1 MKVKKHLQVK
11 VFAYKKMGTQ
21 PILIKPLLIL
31 IILIV
36 YHLFKLAVEVF
47 FATTT
52 TSTKDK

>member
-36 YHLFKLAVEVF
+36 YHLFILAVEVF

-52 TSTKDK
+52 TSAKDK